1 MKVVLLMKYQFLFNV
16 IVKNNLNNSSEFHL
30 SFAIIFYKKLL
41 EKIMQLAVNISLPNI
56 LTLISQMSLSEI
68 EEVKNKIV
76 EKELYFK
83 TFKKDKIENVIN
95 DFQKENYS
103 KDFLK
108 DLENGLKKSSVYNA
122 N

>member
-1 MKVVLLMKYQFLFNV
+1 
-16 IVKNNLNNSSEFHL
+16 
-30 SFAIIFYKKLL
+30 
-41 EKIMQLAVNISLPNI
+41 MQLAVNISLPNI

-83 TFKKDKIENVIN
+83 PFKKDKIENIMN
-95 DFQKENYS
+95 DFQKEDYS
-103 KDFLK
+103 NDFLS
-108 DLENGLKKSSVYNA
+108 DLENGLKKSSIYNA

>member
-1 MKVVLLMKYQFLFNV
+1 
-16 IVKNNLNNSSEFHL
+16 
-30 SFAIIFYKKLL
+30 
-41 EKIMQLAVNISLPNI
+41 MQLAVNISLPNI
-56 LTLISQMSLSEI
+56 LTLISQMSLNEI

-83 TFKKDKIENVIN
+83 TFKKDKIENIMN

-103 KDFLK
+103 DDFLK

-122 N
+122 D

>member
-1 MKVVLLMKYQFLFNV
+1 
-16 IVKNNLNNSSEFHL
+16 
-30 SFAIIFYKKLL
+30 
-41 EKIMQLAVNISLPNI
+41 MQLAIDVSLPNI
-56 LTLISQMSLSEI
+56 LNLISQMSLNEI

-83 TFKKDKIENVIN
+83 KFKKDTVENIMN
-95 DFQKENYS
+95 DFQEENYS
-103 KDFLK
+103 NDFLK